1 MKLLSLSK
9 GQYYYKRVEDSK
21 ETFDIMKRI
30 DEIYTDNQTVGVIK
44 MTEYLKLEN
53 YRVGYRRIRRLM
65 RKMGIQATYP
75 KPNLSKLG
83 LAKYIQP
90 YLLRKL
96 KISRPNQVWSIDIT
110 YIPMSKGF
118 MYLTAIIDV
127 YSRMI
132 VGWGLHNTLEAS
144 NSREVL
150 NEAIMNYGTPEIVNS
165 DQGSQ
170 YTCKE
175 WVKQLK
181 ENGIQISMDGYK
193 RCRDNA
199 WIERFWRTIK
209 REYIYITPE
218 ENGTDLY
225 RGIYRFIKHYNT
237 RRPHQGI
244 NNEVPSNRYL
254 ECQKMVA

>member
-1 MKLLSLSK
+1 
-9 GQYYYKRVEDSK
+9 
-21 ETFDIMKRI
+21 
-30 DEIYTDNQTVGVIK
+30 
-44 MTEYLKLEN
+44 
-53 YRVGYRRIRRLM
+53 
-65 RKMGIQATYP
+65 
-75 KPNLSKLG
+75 
-83 LAKYIQP
+83 
-90 YLLRKL
+90 
-96 KISRPNQVWSIDIT
+96 
-110 YIPMSKGF
+110 

-150 NEAIMNYGTPEIVNS
+150 NEAIMNYGIPKIVNS

-175 WVKQLK
+175 WIKQLK
-181 ENGIQISMDGYK
+181 GNGIQISMDRYK

-218 ENGTDLY
+218 ENVTDLY
-225 RGIYRFIKHYNT
+225 WGIYRFIKH
-237 RRPHQGI
+237 
-244 NNEVPSNRYL
+244 
-254 ECQKMVA
+254 

>member
-1 MKLLSLSK
+1 
-9 GQYYYKRVEDSK
+9 
-21 ETFDIMKRI
+21 
-30 DEIYTDNQTVGVIK
+30 
-44 MTEYLKLEN
+44 MTEYLKLEE
-53 YRVGYRRIRRLM
+53 YKVGYRRIRRLM
-65 RKMGIQATYP
+65 RKMGIQAIYP

-83 LAKYIQP
+83 QAQYVQP
-90 YLLRKL
+90 YMLRNL
-96 KISRPNQVWSIDIT
+96 GISHPNQVWSIDIT

-150 NEAIMNYGTPEIVNS
+150 NESIMNYGTPEIVNS

-175 WVKQLK
+175 WVKKLK

-209 REYIYITPE
+209 REYIYLSPE
-218 ENGTDLY
+218 ENGTDL
-225 RGIYRFIKHYNT
+225 
-237 RRPHQGI
+237 
-244 NNEVPSNRYL
+244 
-254 ECQKMVA
+254 